1 MINLYRLVHYPN
13 ETLVLFQGDS
23 TDLEQI
29 SQILHFKPFEAKKD
43 YETGHGAYLR
53 GKWREKSE
61 REILHYLQSHY
72 RPLPLELSIFTTDDP
87 LPRTRSQAEWQHFI
101 TDYIN
106 EYFEGKEHLLD
117 KKHGQSTIYRREPSM
132 RVDELEAYEGI
143 SFVLDITPEYKPLLT
158 CSLSYR
164 YHIDGAFA
172 DQRVIDDYALEKPE
186 IFTKKHEFETR
197 NTNSQ
202 FDLIQQFIRSLPAIP
217 QSNNLRF
224 RIEPITSEELGYETW
239 LWEHE
244 MKPALEVG
252 KGSQVTLAQWISE
265 YGLGLYAPPPAD
277 LAVIYV
283 HPDATLDEWCKNANW
298 HKLGRFIND
307 KLHEFLGSHVTL
319 HQLSYS
325 LELTDSDISSK
336 IDQLPELSHT
346 LLTVM
351 IIPPRVKTGHVPSE
365 LNDTTFAFQ
374 KQLRHLKRG
383 TYVSTV
389 EWTNLLHNDQD
400 YAIESSLLKGFMA
413 IGAQPWRLANMP
425 LCDSEAHSTCFVGID
440 AIKRRGEAI
449 IGGVILDAWGVLRGY
464 HLYKVPQGTGEFADA
479 HTFTDLT
486 TNLIRHFESATNN
499 KVKHLILHRDGQ
511 THGREWYLLPE
522 KLAEQGITMDL
533 VEIRKRNQPLLRQQG
548 NQWGIPSKDIA
559 IGNCELNKAYL
570 NNTHTIG
577 QNIGRQWIYPAP
589 VAIGVVKVEGPSPL
603 KELAAQVYA
612 LTRVNY
618 TSYRR
623 TVHVPATIDYADAM
637 VGNVNL
643 KGAQT
648 NDGRPLG
655 PNAKPYW
662 L

>member
-29 SQILHFKPFEAKKD
+29 SQVLHFKPFEAKKD

-53 GKWREKSE
+53 GKWREKSK

-72 RPLPLELSIFTTDDP
+72 RPLPLELSIFTTDGP

-106 EYFEGKEHLLD
+106 EYFEGKEHLLN

-143 SFVLDITPEYKPLLT
+143 SFVLEITPEYKPLLT

-202 FDLIQQFIRSLPAIP
+202 FDLIQQFIKSLPVIP
-217 QSNNLRF
+217 ESNNLRF
-224 RIEPITSEELGYETW
+224 RIEPTTSEELGYETW

-252 KGSQVTLAQWISE
+252 KGAQVTLAQWISE

-277 LAVIYV
+277 LEVIYV

-298 HKLGRFIND
+298 HKLGRFIKD

-325 LELTDSDISSK
+325 LELTDSDILSK
-336 IDQLPELSHT
+336 IDQLPELSNT
-346 LLTVM
+346 LLIVM
-351 IIPPRVKTGHVPSE
+351 IIPPQVKADHALSE
-365 LNDTTFAFQ
+365 LNSTTRAFQ
-374 KQLRHLKRG
+374 RQLRGLRHG
-383 TYVSTV
+383 AYVSTV
-389 EWTNLLHNDQD
+389 EWTNLSHNNRD
-400 YAIESSLLKGFMA
+400 YVMESSLLKGFMA

-425 LCDSEAHSTCFVGID
+425 LCGSESHSTCFVGID
-440 AIKRRGEAI
+440 APSRRGEAK
-449 IGGVILDAWGVLRGY
+449 IGGVVLDAWGVLRGY

-479 HTFTDLT
+479 RTFTDLT
-486 TNLIRHFESATNN
+486 INLIRHFESATNN
-499 KVKHLILHRDGQ
+499 QVKHLILHRDGRTQ
-511 THGREWYLLPE
+511 GPEWHLLPDT
-522 KLAEQGITMDL
+522 LAERGITMDL
-533 VEIRKRNQPLLRQQG
+533 VEIRKRNQPILRQPC
-548 NQWGIPSKDIA
+548 NRWGIPSKDIA
-559 IGNCELNKAYL
+559 IGNYELSKAYL
-570 NNTHTIG
+570 NNTLVTG
-577 QNIGRQWIYPAP
+577 ENIGGQWIYPGP
-589 VAIGVVKVEGPSPL
+589 TSICVVKVTGTSPL
-603 KELAAQVYA
+603 KELVAQVYA

-618 TSYRR
+618 AAYRR
-623 TVHVPATIDYADAM
+623 TVRVPATINYADAM
-637 VGNVNL
+637 VGTVNL
-643 KGAQT
+643 RGSQT
-648 NDGRPLG
+648 NYGRPLG
-655 PNAKPYW
+655 PDANPYW